1 MFGSTFFFLL
11 IAAALTSLLEEPPR
25 QQELGNAA
33 REFARTFT
41 WERCAR
47 LSYDL

>member
-1 MFGSTFFFLL
+1 
-11 IAAALTSLLEEPPR
+11 LLENPER
-25 QQELGNAA
+25 LHELGTAA